1 MWQTWIVLA
10 GLFFIIEIATV
21 GFLVFWFGV
30 GALIAMIVSIFTS
43 NIAVQ
48 ATVFVVSSTILL
60 FFTRPLANKLTKKD
74 NNVQTNAYSIIGK
87 KGIVTKDID
96 PITGQGQVKIG
107 TEIWSAKSSN
117 ETKIEAG
124 TEIEVLEIN
133 GVKAIVK

>member
-10 GLFFIIEIATV
+10 GLFFIIEMATV